1 MNLPLIVK
9 KGEARIDSRLLAPV
23 TGNQHKNVIGL
34 IERYAEQFLVFG
46 VVPFQTEKPTSKK
59 GGRPQRFAL
68 LNEDQCYLLL
78 TFARNT
84 AAVVAMK
91 VQLVQAFKEAR
102 RAAELHQEY
111 LPEYHALHDRLH
123 SLADGSVNE
132 RFVHMNINRLVNKV
146 AGLEAGQRG
155 SAPVPQRAL
164 MIAAQHIASN
174 AMQGA
179 TDHKDGYDRA
189 KAALAPLMPQKLLG
203 S

>member
-1 MNLPLIVK
+1 MSLPLIVK
-9 KGEARIDSRLLAPV
+9 KGEARVDSRLLAQHLGV
-23 TGNQHKNVIGL
+23 KHQSTFELVKQYSADLEVLGLLRFETGKAN
-34 IERYAEQFLVFG
+34 
-46 VVPFQTEKPTSKK
+46 
-59 GGRPQRFAL
+59 GGRPEKFAL

-78 TFARNT
+78 AHTRSKK
-84 AAVVAMK
+84 AAK
-91 VQLVQAFKEAR
+91 LKLNLVLAFREAR

-123 SLADGSVNE
+123 SLAAGSENE
-132 RFVHMNINRLVNKV
+132 RFAHMNINKLVNKV

>member
-1 MNLPLIVK
+1 MNLPVVLK
-9 KGEARIDSRLLAPV
+9 KGEARIDSRLLADPLGV
-23 TGNQHKNVIGL
+23 EHSSVMRLLTNYKADFEEVGILRFQIGEITGRGQ
-34 IERYAEQFLVFG
+34 
-46 VVPFQTEKPTSKK
+46 
-59 GGRPQRFAL
+59 PQKYAL
-68 LNEDQCYLLL
+68 LNEDHCWLLL
-78 TFARNT
+78 TFSRNT
-84 AAVVAMK
+84 KKVRALK
-91 VQLVQAFKEAR
+91 VQLVQAFSEAR

-123 SLADGSVNE
+123 SLAAGSENE
-132 RFVHMNINRLVNKV
+132 RFVHMNINKLVNKV